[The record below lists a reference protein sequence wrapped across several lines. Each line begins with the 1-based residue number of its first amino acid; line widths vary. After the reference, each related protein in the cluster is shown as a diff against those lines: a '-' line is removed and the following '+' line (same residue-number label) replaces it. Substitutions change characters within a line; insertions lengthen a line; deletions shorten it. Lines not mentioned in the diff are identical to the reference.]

1 MKKIFLMACVAMLSL
16 AVYAQQCG
24 PIHVKVDARLGYN
37 LGGTSPVGL
46 PASVRE
52 LKSYELTP
60 SFLFGLDAEMSK
72 CGRFGLLS
80 GLRLEN
86 KGMNVD
92 ARVKNYHMRISQGQQ
107 QLEGQFTGDVKTKV
121 TQWMLTVPFQGV
133 WHPAEAWRLRFGP
146 YVSYV
151 FSRSFSGYAHD
162 GYLRVGDPT
171 GAKVNIGSEAGQ
183 RGDYDFSNE
192 MRRLQ
197 WGLSLG
203 ADWKFCNRLGAFVEL
218 NWGVSGIHRTRFKT
232 IEQTLYPLYGTLGLN
247 YTLR

>member
-1 MKKIFLMACVAMLSL
+1 MACTVMFSL
-16 AVYAQQCG
+16 AGHAQQCSLRD
-24 PIHVKVDARLGYN
+24 VKIDARLGYN

-46 PASVRE
+46 PASIRE

-72 CGRFGLLS
+72 CGRFGVLL
-80 GLRLEN
+80 GMRFEN

-92 ARVKNYHMRISQGQQ
+92 ARVKNYHMKISKGQQ
-107 QLEGQFTGDVKTKV
+107 QMEGQFTGDVKTKV
-121 TQWMLTVPFQGV
+121 TEWMLTVPLQAT

-151 FSRSFSGYAHD
+151 FSRDFSGYAHD
-162 GYLRVGDPT
+162 GYLRVGSPT
-171 GAKVNIGSEAGQ
+171 GAKVDIGNGPGQ
-183 RGDYDFSNE
+183 RGDYDFSSD

-203 ADWKFCNRLGAFVEL
+203 ADWKFYDRLGTFVEL
-218 NWGVSGIHRTRFKT
+218 NWGLSGIHHSHFKT
-232 IEQTLYPLYGTLGLN
+232 IEQTLYPLYGTIGLN

>member
-1 MKKIFLMACVAMLSL
+1 MACVAMLSL

-107 QLEGQFTGDVKTKV
+107 QLE
-121 TQWMLTVPFQGV
+121 
-133 WHPAEAWRLRFGP
+133 
-146 YVSYV
+146 SYV

-203 ADWKFCNRLGAFVEL
+203 ADWKFCNRMGAFVEL
-218 NWGVSGIHRTRFKT
+218 NWGLSGIHRTCFKT
-232 IEQTLYPLYGTLGLN
+232 IEQTLYPLYGTLGLS